1 MMPLIAKFICDN
13 KLMCVFIVL
22 WFATVV
28 KLGYTV
34 YERNEF
40 KLEVSNVRAKLE
52 KTKTD
57 LVVEKLNV
65 LQLKTD
71 IDKQNNAVDNLKD
84 QSEVLKQQTESELKK
99 IEDKAKSL
107 EQQNQKLKEFKKSND
122 SCKDVQGLLDN
133 VGED

>member
-1 MMPLIAKFICDN
+1 MIALITKFICDN
-13 KLMCVFIVL
+13 KLACVFIVL
-22 WFATVV
+22 WLATSI

-40 KLEVSNVRAKLE
+40 EQEVSNVKAKLE

-57 LVVEKLNV
+57 LAIEKLNV
-65 LQLKTD
+65 IQLKTD

-122 SCKDVQGLLDN
+122 SCRDVQGLLDN